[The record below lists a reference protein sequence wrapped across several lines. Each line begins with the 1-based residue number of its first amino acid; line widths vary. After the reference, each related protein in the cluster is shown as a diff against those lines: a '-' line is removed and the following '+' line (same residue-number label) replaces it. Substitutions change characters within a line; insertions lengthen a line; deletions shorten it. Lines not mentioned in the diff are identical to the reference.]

1 MLAFSS
7 ETPTLPVTA
16 DAGTGA
22 VPGRPRPRSN
32 GTLLAFG
39 ALVAL
44 GGFGALGAYQLHL
57 ITFPGLAAKDGKLT
71 IETQPAGAEVFVDGQ
86 LRGTSPMTLALK
98 PGSHTMTVK
107 SDVDERVVP
116 LSVAAGAELSQY
128 FELRAPEPAPAV
140 VGRMSIVTDPA
151 GARVSVDGKAV
162 GSSPITALELT
173 AAAHRVSVASETGS
187 AERTVTIEAGTTTS
201 VVFSLPKVVAPLGG
215 WLSVSAPFD
224 VQIIESGDVIG
235 SGGTA
240 KIMLAGGQHDILLVN
255 RTLDFQ
261 EPRRIEITPGKIT
274 PIRVD
279 PPKVMLS
286 ANARPWADVIV
297 DGTSVGQT
305 PIANLAVSIGPHQIV
320 FRHPQLG
327 ERRENVV
334 VSAKGPN
341 RVAVDLTR
349 SVSP

>member
-1 MLAFSS
+1 M
-7 ETPTLPVTA
+7 V
-16 DAGTGA
+16 
-22 VPGRPRPRSN
+22 
-32 GTLLAFG
+32 FG
-39 ALVAL
+39 AIVAL
-44 GGFGALGAYQLHL
+44 GGLGALGAYRLHL
-57 ITFPGLAAKDGKLT
+57 ITFPGLAPKDGKLT
-71 IETQPAGAEVFVDGQ
+71 IETQPAGAEVLVDGQ
-86 LRGTSPMTLALK
+86 LRGTTPMTLALM
-98 PGSHTMTVK
+98 PGSHTMTVR

-116 LSVAAGAELSQY
+116 LSVAAGAQLSQY
-128 FELRAPEPAPAV
+128 FELRAPEPAPTV
-140 VGRMSIVTDPA
+140 VGRMSILTDPA

-173 AAAHRVSVASETGS
+173 AAAHKVSVTSETGS
-187 AERTVTIEAGTTTS
+187 AERTVTVEAGTTTS
-201 VVFSLPKVVAPLGG
+201 VVFSLPRVVAPLGG

-235 SGGTA
+235 SGGAA

-255 RTLDFQ
+255 RTLDYQ
-261 EPRRIEITPGKIT
+261 EPRRIEITPGKVT

-305 PIANLAVSIGPHQIV
+305 PIANLAVSIGTHQIV